1 MVKIAGSFLKIQD
14 DENKILSL
22 DNACDNI
29 HFDIMDGI
37 FTENPTR
44 NVDEMIDIVKKLK
57 KPVDIHLMVKDL
69 KKYIDKVLILK
80 PNYITIHFENENF
93 EEMIDYIKSNN
104 IKVGLAINPETD
116 VEKIYPYLDKIDLV
130 LVMSVTPGKGGQKF
144 IDISDKINKL
154 KNKIT
159 IEVDGGINNETITKV
174 KDADIIVTGSYITD
188 SDDYKRQVYKLKK
201 CLRNGFT
208 LAELLGVIS
217 ILSILGLIA
226 ITSVDNN
233 LKESRYNSCQVQEK
247 NLIEGAKSV
256 ITDYYSL
263 LPSTSST
270 YTDISVKTMENGG
283 TINGITIPSGY
294 LEKDMINPMTDEPY
308 SSNVYV
314 RVKTTTGEDQVYE
327 VIYKDTKEK
336 CSK

>member
-1 MVKIAGSFLKIQD
+1 MVKIAGSFLKIQY
-14 DENKILSL
+14 DEDSIIKL
-22 DNACDNI
+22 DEACDNI

-44 NVDEMIDIVKKLK
+44 NVDEMINIVSKLK
-57 KPVDIHLMVKDL
+57 KPVDIHLMVNDL
-69 KKYIDKVLILK
+69 KKYIDKVLPLK
-80 PNYITIHFENENF
+80 PNYITIHFENKNF
-93 EEMIDYIKSNN
+93 EEMIDYIKSND

-159 IEVDGGINNETITKV
+159 IEVDGGINNETISKV

-188 SDDYKRQVYKLKK
+188 SDDYKGQVYKLKK

-226 ITSVDNN
+226 ITAVDNN
-233 LKESRYNSCQVQEK
+233 LKESRYNSCKVQEK

-256 ITDYYSL
+256 ISDYYAL
-263 LPSTSST
+263 VPTKTSDH
-270 YTDISVKTMENGG
+270 TDISVNIMEDGG
-283 TINGITIPSGY
+283 TINGINIPSGY
-294 LEKDMINPMTDEPY
+294 LDKGMVNPMTDKAY
-308 SSNVYV
+308 SSSVYV
-314 RVKTTTGEDQVYE
+314 KVTTTTGEDQVYE
-327 VIYKDTKEK
+327 VVYSNDNEK